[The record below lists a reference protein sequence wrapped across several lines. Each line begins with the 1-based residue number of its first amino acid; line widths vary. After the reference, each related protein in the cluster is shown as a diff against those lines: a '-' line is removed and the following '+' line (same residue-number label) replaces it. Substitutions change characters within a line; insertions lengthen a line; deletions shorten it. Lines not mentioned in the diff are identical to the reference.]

1 MLKNSRLVFTENKY
15 NLNEISYMN
24 EYINEWTEIND
35 IEFTGNLITNF
46 SSALWRILFD
56 IPAKNTFSE

>member
-35 IEFTGNLITNF
+35 IEFTGN
-46 SSALWRILFD
+46 
-56 IPAKNTFSE
+56 

>member
-1 MLKNSRLVFTENKY
+1 MFTENKY
-15 NLNEISYMN
+15 NLNEISDMN

>member
-46 SSALWRILFD
+46 SPAL
-56 IPAKNTFSE
+56 

>member
-46 SSALWRILFD
+46 SPALLRILFD
-56 IPAKNTFSE
+56 LPAKNTFSE

>member
-1 MLKNSRLVFTENKY
+1 
-15 NLNEISYMN
+15 MN

-46 SSALWRILFD
+46 SPALLRILFD
-56 IPAKNTFSE
+56 LPAKNTFSE

>member
-24 EYINEWTEIND
+24 EYINKWTEIND
-35 IEFTGNLITNF
+35 IEFTGN
-46 SSALWRILFD
+46 
-56 IPAKNTFSE
+56 